1 MITPQEVAQHSFN
14 KATFNGYNMAQVD
27 DFLDVLT
34 ADYTALYK
42 ENAVLKGKMKVLVEK
57 IEEYRSTEDAMRA
70 ALLTAQKMANNLVS
84 EAEDKKAQLLKDVE
98 GQAAA
103 RKRELEAEV
112 AAEERRLAAA
122 QQATADFVAAVRAA
136 LSKEE
141 GVLESLPELSVPAPV
156 QQAPAEETAPAA
168 SVEETARQI
177 QDSMQHI
184 LEEEFADSA
193 LSGEKAA
200 PAPKEEPAPE
210 PEDDSP
216 TRRIDFSDLKFGKDY
231 EIK

>member
-42 ENAVLKGKMKVLVEK
+42 ENAVLKGKMKVLAEK

-141 GVLESLPELSVPAPV
+141 GVLESLPEIAAPAPAP
-156 QQAPAEETAPAA
+156 APAEEAAPVG

-193 LSGEKAA
+193 LSGEKA
-200 PAPKEEPAPE
+200 PAPKEEPAPA